1 MKGVVKALLL
11 VTAII
16 AIPVFAQYSPP
27 TAAGKVIFDKWCLP
41 CHAPD
46 IDGHYPGTVALQVK
60 YKGKVPAA
68 LEQRTDLTRE
78 MITTYVRHGVSI
90 MPPFRKTEI
99 SDQELQ
105 VMIDYLVNK

>member
-1 MKGVVKALLL
+1 MKGILKTLLS
-11 VTAII
+11 VIVMI
-16 AIPVFAQYSPP
+16 AVPVFAQYSPP
-27 TAAGKVIFDKWCLP
+27 TAAGKLIYDKWCVP
-41 CHAPD
+41 CHSSD
-46 IDGHYPGTVALQVK
+46 TSGNYPGTVALQVK

-68 LEQRTDLTRE
+68 LEERTDLTRE

-105 VMIDYLVNK
+105 VMIDYLVK